1 MTTVADFV
9 LSPGILVCSGS
20 GESRNHLREVVP
32 ELNCLSAIKRN
43 PFKTKTNEVFV
54 GAPHT
59 VPDHPENLLYSGPVV
74 LILFRQVRRYEWAM
88 LLLKPLN
95 IMPEKVEKH
104 IYWTLVRI
112 WPVLTEQRQGR
123 NQG

>member
-1 MTTVADFV
+1 MRERVREWWV
-9 LSPGILVCSGS
+9 LT
-20 GESRNHLREVVP
+20 
-32 ELNCLSAIKRN
+32 AA
-43 PFKTKTNEVFV
+43 V
-54 GAPHT
+54 GDRRGRAAHT
-59 VPDHPENLLYSGPVV
+59 VPDHPKNLLYSGPVV
-74 LILFRQVRRYEWAM
+74 LILFRQLRRYGLAM

>member
-1 MTTVADFV
+1 MPATD
-9 LSPGILVCSGS
+9 SS
-20 GESRNHLREVVP
+20 VP
-32 ELNCLSAIKRN
+32 A
-43 PFKTKTNEVFV
+43 PP
-54 GAPHT
+54 PHT
-59 VPDHPENLLYSGPVV
+59 VPDHPKNLLYSGPVV
-74 LILFRQVRRYEWAM
+74 LILFRQLRRYGLAM

-95 IMPEKVEKH
+95 IMLGKVEKH

>member
-1 MTTVADFV
+1 MQTQHYDGDYGSF
-9 LSPGILVCSGS
+9 SNMCSGFS
-20 GESRNHLREVVP
+20 KPQKPSPSKNARLQSSRAVSDHHRHHHV
-32 ELNCLSAIKRN
+32 SA
-43 PFKTKTNEVFV
+43 
-54 GAPHT
+54 APHT

-74 LILFRQVRRYEWAM
+74 LILFRQLRRYGLAM

-104 IYWTLVRI
+104 IYWTLVRS
-112 WPVLTEQRQGR
+112 WRVLTEQRQGR

>member
-1 MTTVADFV
+1 MK
-9 LSPGILVCSGS
+9 S
-20 GESRNHLREVVP
+20 SR
-32 ELNCLSAIKRN
+32 IKATR
-43 PFKTKTNEVFV
+43 KSTSQLAAL
-54 GAPHT
+54 APPHGMAHT
-59 VPDHPENLLYSGPVV
+59 VPDHPKNLLYSGPVV
-74 LILFRQVRRYEWAM
+74 LILFRQLRRYGLAM

-95 IMPEKVEKH
+95 IMLGKVEKH